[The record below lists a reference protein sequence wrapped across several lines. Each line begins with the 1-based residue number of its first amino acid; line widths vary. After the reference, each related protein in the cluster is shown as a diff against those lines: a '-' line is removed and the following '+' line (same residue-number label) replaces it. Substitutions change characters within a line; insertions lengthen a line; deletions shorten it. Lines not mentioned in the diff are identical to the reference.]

1 MTATATASR
10 ARPPAAACL
19 NVDTAGGS
27 AADVVDPPRGPKH
40 DRDERA
46 PRRRLLLS
54 LALGGFAIALYL
66 TLFQVGVF
74 ASVWDPVFGKAS
86 TRAVLGLTDPV
97 PDAAAGVIAYAIE
110 ILLLIATRGSASTVP
125 WRLLALGL
133 VLSVGAVVSIVLI
146 GVQAAVAHEWC
157 LLCLAS
163 ATLSLALFALGIG
176 EARTAAARVH
186 RARERDVALKDALRG
201 AGAH

>member
-1 MTATATASR
+1 
-10 ARPPAAACL
+10 
-19 NVDTAGGS
+19 VDTAGGS
-27 AADVVDPPRGPKH
+27 AADVVDSPRGPKH

-74 ASVWDPVFGKAS
+74 AGVWDPVFGEAS

-97 PDAAAGVIAYAIE
+97 PDAAAGVLAYATE
-110 ILLLIATRGSASTVP
+110 IVLLIATGESASNMP

-133 VLSVGAVVSIVLI
+133 VLSIGAVVSIVLI
-146 GVQAAVAHEWC
+146 VVQPAVAHQWC
-157 LLCLAS
+157 LLCICS
-163 ATLSLALFALGIG
+163 AALSLALFALGIG
-176 EARTAAARVH
+176 EARAAAARV
-186 RARERDVALKDALRG
+186 RRSRERGVALKDALRA
-201 AGAH
+201 AGAPRSPA